1 MHDSTERVEHFA
13 GVRARTSVDH
23 ALRAVQQN
31 FTQLSIAAD
40 HKANIVI
47 GSTLVM
53 LGLLVGTV
61 HSARAPVAAY
71 VMGGFA
77 LLSCLFALLGVL
89 PRVTGWGRG
98 QRSPARVA
106 NPFFFGDFDTI
117 SGEDYLR
124 ILAEVESE
132 DTTLYRT
139 IALDIYQQGRVL
151 QRKYRYLRYSYQTL
165 FIGLVA
171 ASLALIT
178 EYLLL

>member
-1 MHDSTERVEHFA
+1 MDDSTERVEHFA

-23 ALRAVQQN
+23 ALRSVQQN
-31 FTQLSIAAD
+31 FTQLSTAAD
-40 HKANIVI
+40 HKASIVI

-53 LGLLVGTV
+53 LGFLVSTV
-61 HSARAPVAAY
+61 DSGRAPVAAY
-71 VMGGFA
+71 VMGGFT

-89 PRVTGWGRG
+89 PRVTGWGHG

-124 ILAEVESE
+124 AMADVVAN
-132 DTTLYRT
+132 DTSLYRT
-139 IALDIYQQGRVL
+139 IALDIYRQGCVL
-151 QRKYRYLRYSYQTL
+151 QRKYRYLRYSYQIL

-171 ASLALIT
+171 ASVALTT

>member
-1 MHDSTERVEHFA
+1 M
-13 GVRARTSVDH
+13 
-23 ALRAVQQN
+23 
-31 FTQLSIAAD
+31 
-40 HKANIVI
+40 
-47 GSTLVM
+47 
-53 LGLLVGTV
+53 
-61 HSARAPVAAY
+61 
-71 VMGGFA
+71 
-77 LLSCLFALLGVL
+77 
-89 PRVTGWGRG
+89 
-98 QRSPARVA
+98 A

-178 EYLLL
+178 EYFLS